1 MKKLLYLLL
10 AGIILSSCAS
20 FRKVADCSLTEDQM
34 KTEPFTSK
42 DQGDECI
49 AEWNAKVMELNKKLQ
64 ASTSAVNDVQSKLD
78 AESATLKKCREDMYR
93 LLGNITDADISDF
106 GQRLGRL
113 EGKVR
118 EMAQLPNDVLADKRA
133 EVMALEAELNKMR
146 GEKISVLPEFY
157 DRIIALAR
165 DIKGLYREKTKKGG
179 EYIVGTWA
187 ANRDCLW
194 NISGKADIYGDPFQW
209 PKIWQGNTDMIR
221 NPDIIHPGQKL
232 MIPAP
237 GAKTSDE
244 MKAERS
250 YWRKKRAAEAK
261 KAELAPASAPVE
273 KAAAPAPVAEPS
285 SPKGK

>member
-1 MKKLLYLLL
+1 MKKLLYFLL

-49 AEWNAKVMELNKKLQ
+49 TEWNAKVTDLNKKLQ
-64 ASTSAVNDVQSKLD
+64 ASTTAVNDVQSKLD
-78 AESATLKKCREDMYR
+78 AESAALKKCREDMYR
-93 LLGNITDADISDF
+93 LLGNITEADISDF

-261 KAELAPASAPVE
+261 KAELAPVAAPVE